1 MKVKTF
7 AMAAA
12 IAAALAIGALPAAAA
27 PNDGQLGGPPD
38 PSGVPDDTICAGG
51 AAVTGVTGFTRL
63 IGVTIPIVA
72 VATVQCAGGGPAST
86 MGSMTGMAGEL
97 PGGTFCGPG
106 QVAVG
111 ITGREG
117 DFIDNLFLR
126 CALPDGSGPITQS
139 VPSFGGPGLG
149 GQPDGP
155 YDCPAG
161 QVLTGLTGQSVFT
174 GTTIRYV
181 EIVCVPAPPACP
193 PNDDDDDD
201 NDGLTNNNESLFGNL
216 LNNAD
221 SDDDGIRD
229 GNDDGDDDGEDD
241 EDEDDDQSCPD
252 EDDDGDGEDDE
263 DEDDEEGDD

>member
-1 MKVKTF
+1 MKAKTF

-27 PNDGQLGGPPD
+27 PNDGQLGGPPE
-38 PSGVPDDTICAGG
+38 GVADSTICPGG
-51 AAVTGVTGFTRL
+51 AAVTGVTGFTRT
-63 IGVTIPIVA
+63 IGSNIRIVA
-72 VATVQCAGGGPAST
+72 VATVQCAGGGLAST
-86 MGSMTGMAGEL
+86 MGSMTGSIDEL
-97 PGGTFCGPG
+97 PGSTSCLPG

-117 DFIDNLFLR
+117 DFVDLLVLR
-126 CALPDGSGPITQS
+126 CANADGSGPITPS
-139 VPSFGGPGLG
+139 VGVFGAFG

-161 QVLTGLTGQSVFT
+161 EVLTGLTGQSVFD

-181 EIVCVPAPPACP
+181 EIVCVPVPPPCP
-193 PNDDDDDD
+193 PNDDDEDEDD
-201 NDGLTNNNESLFGNL
+201 DGLTNNNESLFGNL
-216 LNNAD
+216 LNNVD

-229 GNDDGDDDGEDD
+229 GNDDADDDGEDD
-241 EDEDDDQSCPD
+241 EDEDDDEDGGCPD
-252 EDDDGDGEDDE
+252 EDSDDDGEDDE